1 MKTAIL
7 LTVLLATPAALL
19 AQNGKVKFDATD
31 DEKPKPELLI
41 LLVDSANRP
50 VTSHPVA
57 VTIKSGGRPSMKKSD
72 AKGRIRLSLGGDSTV
87 TISPETEHFVSPPS
101 FTLRVSGRQTMKL
114 TRNARGRGVDGWR
127 IKSTAPVLSQSQGRP
142 RLAASRANI
151 DNVRR
156 FKRN

>member
-50 VTSHPVA
+50 VTS
-57 VTIKSGGRPSMKKSD
+57 
-72 AKGRIRLSLGGDSTV
+72 LSL
-87 TISPETEHFVSPPS
+87 IH
-101 FTLRVSGRQTMKL
+101 
-114 TRNARGRGVDGWR
+114 
-127 IKSTAPVLSQSQGRP
+127 I
-142 RLAASRANI
+142 
-151 DNVRR
+151 
-156 FKRN
+156 